1 MVPPI
6 LSPAMTRI
14 VAGTDSAET
23 SEKICDYLDSRL
35 DEDDEIHVLNS
46 LHGGN
51 DEEMVENG
59 REALSVFEDRLGEA
73 FDVEIEQNTAA
84 SDPAHDILTA
94 ADDLGADEI
103 AIGLSQKR
111 SPAQK
116 VLFGSNTQSVLLQTR
131 HPVVGVPLRK
141 PR

>member
-1 MVPPI
+1 
-6 LSPAMTRI
+6 MTRI

-23 SEKICDYLDSRL
+23 SEKMCDYLQSRL
-35 DEDDEIHVLNS
+35 NEDDEVHVLNS

-51 DEEMVENG
+51 DEEMVAEG
-59 REALSVFEDRLGEA
+59 QQALSVFEERLGGR
-73 FDVEIEQNTAA
+73 FDVEIEQNTDA

-94 ADDLGADEI
+94 ADDLDADEI
-103 AIGLSQKR
+103 AIGLTQKR

-116 VLFGSNTQSVLLQTR
+116 VLFGSNTQSVLMQTR

-141 PR
+141 SR

>member
-1 MVPPI
+1 
-6 LSPAMTRI
+6 MTRI

-23 SEKICDYLDSRL
+23 SEKMCDYLQSRL
-35 DEDDEIHVLNS
+35 DEEDEVHVLNS

-51 DEEMVENG
+51 DEEMVADG
-59 REALSVFEDRLGEA
+59 QQALSVFRERLGGE
-73 FDVEIEQNTAA
+73 FNVETEQNTDA

-94 ADDLGADEI
+94 ADELDADEI
-103 AIGLSQKR
+103 AIGLTQKR

-116 VLFGSNTQSVLLQTR
+116 VLFGSNTQSVLMQTR

-141 PR
+141 SR